1 MHISRANH
9 MKTLVTRPNQFRP
22 LYPQPTNEGMTHH
35 TTTKS
40 PELKK
45 ATSATRYAIGVMQL
59 LAVLSI
65 FTARTLAVDVTF
77 RGGVELY
84 NNGPPA
90 EYKVTVNGVTVVGR
104 TEISHCNGADTSDGR
119 VGLDIGQVYE
129 ARVELTTGQEI
140 CSGTVWFFGYS
151 L

>member
-9 MKTLVTRPNQFRP
+9 MKSLVTRPNQFRP
-22 LYPQPTNEGMTHH
+22 LYPEPTNEGMTHH
-35 TTTKS
+35 STTKPS
-40 PELKK
+40 ELKK

-59 LAVLSI
+59 LAVLVS

-90 EYKVTVNGVTVVGR
+90 DYTLTLNGVTVVGR
-104 TEISHCNGADTSDGR
+104 TEISHCTGAT
-119 VGLDIGQVYE
+119 
-129 ARVELTTGQEI
+129 
-140 CSGTVWFFGYS
+140 
-151 L
+151 